1 MMSTASSADSTLTI
15 GRIGPKISS
24 CNKYF
29 TFWPFS
35 FVRLC
40 VCLSGLS
47 VSCMSV
53 CQCVCM
59 CVCGGLSSS
68 TFIRESSSLTPETT
82 VGSIKFVVLSL
93 PPPTTTLPALI
104 VGIFSIWNVSIF
116 SAWTK
121 ASSITTF
128 NTCTLS
134 SINYQ
139 VMTSQHPAG
148 RILKKMLL
156 TTFSK
161 DWPKINVASNLIESN
176 ADL

>member
-1 MMSTASSADSTLTI
+1 MKEQTNITSVFMSNLLMMSTASSADSTLTI

-35 FVRLC
+35 FVRLCVCLC

-82 VGSIKFVVLSL
+82 VGSIKFVFLSL

-104 VGIFSIWNVSIF
+104 VGFLGPRGPLGTPSSVRPFVRS
-116 SAWTK
+116 SARKKNLNHLW
-121 ASSITTF
+121 S
-128 NTCTLS
+128 L
-134 SINYQ
+134 IN
-139 VMTSQHPAG
+139 HP
-148 RILKKMLL
+148 RIMPNPSYEIL
-156 TTFSK
+156 
-161 DWPKINVASNLIESN
+161 P
-176 ADL
+176 